1 MSNRNSE
8 RGEGRIG
15 LMLAL
20 ALLGVGI
27 FLGVKLVPV
36 RVNAYEFK
44 DFIQEE
50 CRFAATRNKD
60 EEIAKRI
67 FEKAEALRLPLEKK
81 NLRVKRTSAEMVIS
95 AKYQQTVD
103 LKFTKY
109 VYTFDHEERAP
120 LF

>member
-1 MSNRNSE
+1 MHNRIRE

-20 ALLGVGI
+20 ALLGVGL

-60 EEIAKRI
+60 DEIAKRI
-67 FEKAEALRLPLEKK
+67 LAKAQALHLPLEKK
-81 NLRVKRTSAEMVIS
+81 NLRLERTAGEMIIK
-95 AKYQQTVD
+95 AKYQQTID
-103 LKFTKY
+103 LKFTTY
-109 VYTFDHEERAP
+109 VYKFDHVERAP